1 MENANLQIAAAL
13 RDISSTMKTHPTDRI
28 QTKLNDPA
36 TRHAELGT
44 LAASME
50 RDPEQYFLPTMD
62 DVVNHPKHYN
72 KHGIECIQ
80 AIRAT
85 LTDEEFRGYCKGNII
100 KYTWRE
106 QYKNKLEDL
115 KKASWYL
122 TKLIQDLD
130 KNENTS

>member
-1 MENANLQIAAAL
+1 MG
-13 RDISSTMKTHPTDRI
+13 DRTLNKLNKEWV

-44 LAASME
+44 LAMKI
-50 RDPEQYFLPTMD
+50 DTEQCFLPTMD

-85 LTDEEFRGYCKGNII
+85 LTDEEFRGYCKGNVI

-106 QYKNKLEDL
+106 RYKNGEEDL

-122 TKLIQDLD
+122 TRLVQDVD